1 MLSWEMALD
10 NYPPK
15 LNLLEKL
22 DLIPAYLSLI
32 AAAIYAATTGAFR
45 GEWGAKSYSKHIKYA
60 VIRQMFSRFSMRQSQ
75 SLNPPNSCT
84 YEAFAK
90 RNGFAPLTVK
100 LAHGASGHWFGN
112 ENAENV
118 LLYFHGGGFAMPA
131 NPAHLY
137 FVTDIMD
144 NLNDAGKDIAIF
156 FLTYTF
162 TPQAVYPTQLKQ
174 AVEGLR
180 YLIQETGRSPSN
192 VIIGGDSAGGN
203 LTLAVLSHISHTHKA
218 IEPLDIS
225 GPLAGVFLISP
236 WVSFSQSFPS
246 VMTNMYKDIITSA
259 SAVSCSRAYL
269 ADQGEDNYNQPHLAP
284 AEWWNGIKASS
295 VLILAGSDEILI
307 TCIDEFV
314 EKFKM
319 AVPNTSY
326 FVGHDEPHTAPIV
339 YRLLNDAQESRQG
352 KELRS
357 WLASL
362 L

>member
-236 WVSFSQSFPS
+236 
-246 VMTNMYKDIITSA
+246 
-259 SAVSCSRAYL
+259 RAYL